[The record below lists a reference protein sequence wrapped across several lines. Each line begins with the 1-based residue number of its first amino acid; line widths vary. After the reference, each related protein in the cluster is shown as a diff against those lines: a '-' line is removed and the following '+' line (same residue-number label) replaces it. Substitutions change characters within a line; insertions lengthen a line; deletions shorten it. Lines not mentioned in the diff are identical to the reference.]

1 MERPRRA
8 VLVGHD
14 TARLLALAGELE
26 ARGLEVA
33 LYREPARGLAACTGG
48 HCDVLVAIGRL
59 VPRDG
64 ETPPAVAVPLVLLD
78 APDAP
83 ELALRPTG
91 PRTVL
96 GASVAPSAAAD
107 RVLALLARPGE
118 AVTPEPP
125 AAPPGPEETGPVPPG
140 APPRRRATQVAVW
153 VLLVLLGLL
162 IGFGGG
168 KLLLT
173 LLR

>member
-1 MERPRRA
+1 MKRPQRA
-8 VLVGHD
+8 ILMGHD

-48 HCDVLVAIGRL
+48 ACDVLVAIGRL
-59 VPRDG
+59 TPRDG
-64 ETPPAVAVPLVLLD
+64 ETLPTVAVPLVLLD

-83 ELALRPTG
+83 DLALRPTG

-96 GASVAPSAAAD
+96 GASVAPDAAAD
-107 RVLALLARPGE
+107 RVLALLARPGA
-118 AVTPEPP
+118 AVTPEAP
-125 AAPPGPEETGPVPPG
+125 AAPLGPGEAEPAPLG
-140 APPRRRATQVAVW
+140 APPRRRASRVAVW
-153 VLLVLLGLL
+153 VFLVLLGLL

-173 LLR
+173 LLQ